1 MRLLDSGTLR
11 VFDVRC
17 FSPAGAPGPEE
28 HADATQVVLPLV
40 GVFEV
45 HHARDPVVA
54 DAASVVILGAGLEH
68 RVGHP
73 AGGGDRSMV
82 LVFPPG
88 VVDEALA
95 PGGRCGGP
103 VGPGVHL
110 GIRLLGGALRRDAT
124 AELEVEEFA
133 LLLLDRIGVDLGRT
147 RGYRPPG
154 RHQRERIERVR
165 ALLAAAPT
173 RQWRLEELARAV
185 HCSPFHLSR
194 QFRALTSCSIATYLY
209 QLRLALA
216 LQRLAEG
223 EADLAGLAADLGF
236 ASHSHFAARFRSVFG
251 VSPSSFRNSMTA
263 ARVTELRTMVTAE
276 HRGAP

>member
-1 MRLLDSGTLR
+1 LGSATLS

-28 HADATQVVLPLV
+28 YADATQVVLPLG

-45 HHARDPVVA
+45 HHARDSVIA

-68 RVGHP
+68 KVGHP
-73 AGGGDRSMV
+73 TEGGDRSMV
-82 LVFPPG
+82 LVFPPE

-95 PGGRCGGP
+95 PGGRHGGP

-110 GIRLLGGALRRDAT
+110 GTRLLGCALRRDGM

-133 LLLLDRIGVDLGRT
+133 LLLLDRIGVDLGRA

-154 RHQRERIERVR
+154 RHQRERVERVR
-165 ALLAAAPT
+165 ALLAATPM
-173 RQWRLEELARAV
+173 RRWRLEELARAV
-185 HCSPFHLSR
+185 HCSPFHLAR
-194 QFRALTSCSIATYLY
+194 QFRAVTGCSIATYLL
-209 QLRLALA
+209 QVRLALA

-223 EADLAGLAADLGF
+223 EANLAGLAADLGF
-236 ASHSHFAARFRSVFG
+236 ASQSHFGARFRSVFG
-251 VSPSSFRNSMTA
+251 ASPGAVRYSLTA
-263 ARVTELRTMVTAE
+263 GRLADIAHVHDSGGLGHLLT
-276 HRGAP
+276 